1 MQLSQIIK
9 SDSELSGLHTT
20 YEKGKVWL
28 QNTSAD
34 FRKMWMDYIYDT
46 YWQPWSVRAK
56 KKKVDDIFNQ
66 PIYFFTIC
74 NAESDSLW
82 VVLQGRNL
90 MFTGLNLQLL
100 TELQYELLLQ
110 RAVGHRQHLLQQLDQ
125 PHVLHKT
132 RELA

>member
-1 MQLSQIIK
+1 MKKVRFDYRTHLRT
-9 SDSELSGLHTT
+9 SEKCEWITFMILI
-20 YEKGKVWL
+20 GKLGVF
-28 QNTSAD
+28 A
-34 FRKMWMDYIYDT
+34 
-46 YWQPWSVRAK
+46 PP